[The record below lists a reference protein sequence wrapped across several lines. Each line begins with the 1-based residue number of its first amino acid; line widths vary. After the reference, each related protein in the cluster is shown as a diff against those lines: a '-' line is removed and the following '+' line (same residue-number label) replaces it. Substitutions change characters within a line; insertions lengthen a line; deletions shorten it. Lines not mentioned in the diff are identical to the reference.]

1 MNWQCKAL
9 IQLALSSIP
18 KGEYLNYLLQRYV
31 TKSVPASEVGFI
43 AAVSYA
49 NRHIDAVRR
58 YLSRP
63 IAEATFYE
71 FGAGWDIT
79 IPLTYYGLGAE
90 HQILVDI
97 RRLLQIEVVNDTI
110 QKFQTTRCDLGIA
123 RRPASYLNGRQSDLT
138 IILNKHYGIDY
149 RAPCDAKRTGLRSR
163 SIDCV
168 TSTATLE
175 HIPPA
180 DIGKILRECHRILRD
195 DGVMSLLI
203 DYDDHYSYFDS
214 NVSGYNFLQYS
225 DRLWAVFN
233 PSLHQQNR
241 LRHRDYLEILR
252 DSGFDVIEDQHK
264 DGSDVDLQVLGP
276 LALASRFKSYTVAE
290 LAVHNSL
297 IVTRKRL

>member
-9 IQLALSSIP
+9 VQLVLSSVP

-31 TKSVPASEVGFI
+31 TRSVPASEEGFM

-49 NRHIDAVRR
+49 HRHMDSLRR
-58 YLSRP
+58 YLRRP
-63 IAEATFYE
+63 LADAVFFE

-79 IPLTYYGLGAE
+79 IPLAYYGLGVE

-97 RRLLQIEVVNDTI
+97 RSLLQIEVVNDTI
-110 QKFQTTRCDLGIA
+110 QKYQTTPCDLKIA
-123 RRPASYLNGRQSDLT
+123 RRPANYLSGRQRDLT

-149 RAPCDAKRTGLRSR
+149 RAPCDATDTGLPSR

-175 HIPPA
+175 HIPQA

-214 NVSGYNFLQYS
+214 KVSGYNFLRYS
-225 DRLWAVFN
+225 DRMWAVFN
-233 PSLHQQNR
+233 PSLHHQNR
-241 LRHRDYLEILR
+241 LRHRDYLEILM

-276 LALASRFKSYTVAE
+276 LALANRFKSYAVAE

-297 IVTRKRL
+297 IVARKRE